1 CLQIQIERG
10 DNEEIASTLW
20 SLADVY
26 HGWEKYDEAIEFY
39 SESLQLSREIGS
51 ENVTKTLTSLSDVH
65 LQRRQYDKASQYA
78 KEAIE
83 ITSNLGDTSTKAI
96 ALWTMASVHRDQGQI
111 QDAIPFYMEAV
122 RAYAEIGQLQKGLE
136 MLEEAGFSVTLKA
149 LSKARSE

>member
-26 HGWEKYDEAIEFY
+26 HGWEKYNEAIEFY
-39 SESLQLSREIGS
+39 SQSLQLSREIGS
-51 ENVTKTLTSLSDVH
+51 ENITKTLTSLSGVH
-65 LQRRQYDKASQYA
+65 LQRREYNKASQYA

-96 ALWTMASVHRDQGQI
+96 ALLTMASVHRDQGQI
-111 QDAIPFYMEAV
+111 QEAMPFYKEAFK
-122 RAYAEIGQLQKGLE
+122 AYAEIGQIQKGLE

-149 LSKARSE
+149 LSTAKSD